1 MRMLRAG
8 GVYEFIRSGPKWTE
22 LIKVETNGPNGLTK
36 NNQNGQNGP
45 NRTEVVLM
53 DRKRPKW
60 YRTKMHQI

>member
-45 NRTEVVLM
+45 NRINV
-53 DRKRPKW
+53 D
-60 YRTKMHQI
+60 